1 MKHKK
6 FHRTG
11 ILIATIIPN
20 SNTDNFLEYFETEM
34 KKIIP
39 EESIL
44 FINDFVKKVY
54 EQEKV
59 WDKKWAEPRRVLLID
74 GSNKNAEKDEQVH
87 DWEYVFYKHLT
98 SGRKSIKYSLSEAL
112 LRMLFFF
119 KLGLINN
126 PENKSLMI
134 HLKHVEK
141 YYPCI
146 LKLSHNRD
154 KTLRLNIIQCYPKMS
169 LIDGDYFL
177 T

>member
-1 MKHKK
+1 MKHEK

-11 ILIATIIPN
+11 ILIATIIPD
-20 SNTDNFLEYFETEM
+20 SNTDNFLQYFEIEM

-39 EESIL
+39 DGSVL
-44 FINDFVKKVY
+44 FIDDFVKKIY
-54 EQEKV
+54 GQEKI
-59 WDKKWAEPRRVLLID
+59 WNKNWAEPRRVLLID
-74 GSNKNAEKDEQVH
+74 GSDKNAEKDDQVH

-98 SGRKSIKYSLSEAL
+98 SGRKSIKYCLSEAL
-112 LRMLFFF
+112 LRMLNFF

-126 PENKSLMI
+126 PNNKSLII
-134 HLKHVEK
+134 HLRHIEK

-146 LKLSHNRD
+146 LRLSHNGD
-154 KTLRLNIIQCYPKMS
+154 KTIRLNIIQCYPKMN